1 MGWSGIL
8 LMMVR
13 SRYVLSVAT
22 LVVAV
27 GGAAWLC
34 VPQLLTAP
42 VRPPPVEGPAGG
54 PAVTAGDAAVGD
66 PAAVGAGLAT
76 RRVRVGT
83 ATLTVEIAE
92 TPAARMRGLMART
105 SLPFGTGMLFVFD
118 GESTDGFYMYRT
130 LLPLSIAFSRY
141 GRIVTIREMT
151 PCVEENPNRC
161 EIYRADT
168 AYTAAIEA
176 PAGTFSNA
184 GIHLGD
190 MIEFL

>member
-1 MGWSGIL
+1 
-8 LMMVR
+8 
-13 SRYVLSVAT
+13 
-22 LVVAV
+22 
-27 GGAAWLC
+27 
-34 VPQLLTAP
+34 
-42 VRPPPVEGPAGG
+42 
-54 PAVTAGDAAVGD
+54 GDAAVGD

-83 ATLTVEIAE
+83 VTLTVEIAE

-105 SLPFGTGMLFVFD
+105 SLPSGTGMLFVFD

-141 GRIVTIREMT
+141 GRIVVIHEMT

-184 GIHLGD
+184 GIRPGD
-190 MIEFL
+190 RIEFL